1 MTGGNEF
8 TLLSGERA
16 VIYDEIHGQCR
27 LGNFLERNGNRILRC
42 ADGITDMDICNTGN
56 SYDGTDLC
64 LCDIHL
70 VQTVKLVKLADADA
84 FLLVRLVVVYNN
96 RLLIDF

>member
-8 TLLSGERA
+8 TLLSGERT

-27 LGNFLERNGNRILRC
+27 LGNLLERNGNRILRC

-56 SYDGTDLC
+56 GYDGTDLC
-64 LCDIHL
+64 LCDVHL
-70 VQTVKLVKLADADA
+70 VQTVKFVKLADADT
-84 FLLVRLVVVYNN
+84 FLLVRLVVVDNN
-96 RLLIDF
+96 RLLIDL